1 MVNNN
6 VSETIHIKCPNCG
19 KKLILKNKTSQVA
32 GKRLTCPACGKSSV
46 FEEYESVD
54 IEPQEGGR
62 TEIRSNISGKAVLV
76 DDATGREYQL
86 NVGVNSVGRD
96 ARSCNA
102 DIRIV
107 TEDFS
112 ISRMHAYIS
121 VFQAQGGSVRC
132 GISNA
137 QNKFPTKVN
146 GVEVEQDDV
155 ISVMPGDRISMAGSD
170 FHIEIK

>member
-6 VSETIHIKCPNCG
+6 VAETLHIKCPTCG
-19 KKLILKNKTSQVA
+19 KKLILHKKSQLA
-32 GKRLTCPACGKSSV
+32 GKFITCPACGKGAL
-46 FEEYESVD
+46 FEDYESVD
-54 IEPQEGGR
+54 VNPRDEGN
-62 TEIRSNISGKAVLV
+62 TEIRPQTSGKAVLV
-76 DDATGREYQL
+76 DDTTGREYRL

-112 ISRMHAYIS
+112 VSRMHAYIS
-121 VFQAQGGSVRC
+121 VFQTQGGSVRC

-155 ISVMPGDRISMAGSD
+155 ISVMPGDKISMAGSD